1 MSGARKRG
9 MDGASLREM
18 TAEELNARIEQ
29 LKEEQFRLRFRATT
43 TQLENPMLLR
53 NIRRDIARINTILRE
68 RETSGQG
75 AR

>member
-9 MDGASLREM
+9 TDGETLRGM
-18 TAEELNARIEQ
+18 TVEELQARLAQ
-29 LKEEQFRLRFRATT
+29 LKEEQFRLRFRSTT

-53 NIRRDIARINTILRE
+53 NIRRDIARINTVLRE